1 MLFNRQAASVQRIMS
16 QAQNRPPMMIS
27 GGGSATSLG
36 QGMKHSGGGSAR
48 SFGALQTNLSLTLT
62 R

>member
-1 MLFNRQAASVQRIMS
+1 MS
-16 QAQNRPPMMIS
+16 QAQNRPPIMVS

-48 SFGALQTNLSLTLT
+48 SFGSTANKLKSHVNTLKGILS
-62 R
+62 